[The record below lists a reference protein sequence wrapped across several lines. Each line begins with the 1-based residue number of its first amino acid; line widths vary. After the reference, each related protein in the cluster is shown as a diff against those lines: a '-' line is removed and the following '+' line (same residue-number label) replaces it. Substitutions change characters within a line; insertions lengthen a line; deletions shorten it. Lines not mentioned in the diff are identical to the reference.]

1 MIGHYYYF
9 KETNDEHF
17 SPSYTKTLSP
27 LTEVNF
33 FSVIDTIPPTCPL
46 KKEDK
51 DYKEWKQE
59 NLPLVYFTQTSK
71 RPKGDSA
78 VHATGYAMID
88 VDNLPNVRCVSNH
101 PAVVATN
108 YTGNGTHFFIGGV
121 FGQTPREWQLEYNKF
136 AWEIFRE
143 LTDKYG
149 DLKFDGRSSQYD
161 WGCYLWGGRENWSVN
176 FNRNINYKPANIELS
191 EEQLDRMY
199 DEDSYWLAGNTAN
212 TTKIKVNETTAS
224 EDIIRK
230 LADFRGISTEM
241 RNDYLSMRYT
251 DFLNKYS
258 EQYNKITG
266 IEQVFDWYTDYEGNT
281 YEMGKTNGQKVIL
294 WEIWM
299 QNPHSVPKGADGRP
313 DYRIQKGHRR
323 ESIFKRALQTTQFTH
338 DHLNPDHILYD
349 AVLWCADCCVDGL
362 KFPKKELLEQV
373 CNAIS
378 RSSTYDCR
386 LYFDPRQ
393 FISGSD
399 RIDKET
405 GEIIPMW
412 KGDKIAANARCRKT
426 ERIKEVVKVWDLD
439 LSDEENIEEVRS
451 WIDGMEHTTQRTVIS
466 YLKAAQ
472 KMPELLV
479 EYPWLKDLS
488 FNKAGRCTEHIEIRD
503 LHSGEL
509 IRFESKKDC
518 MEWLGIKSRRTFAKF
533 LDGLTKFNQ
542 EYEVVE
548 K

>member
-1 MIGHYYYF
+1 MIGHYYYI
-9 KETNDEHF
+9 KETNDGHF
-17 SPSYTKTLSP
+17 APSYTKTLLP
-27 LTEVNF
+27 LTQVNF
-33 FSVIDTIPPTCPL
+33 FNVIDTITPTCPL
-46 KKEDK
+46 RKEDEG
-51 DYKEWKQE
+51 YKEWKQE
-59 NLPLVYFTQTSK
+59 NLPLVYFTQAPR
-71 RPKGDSA
+71 RPRGESA
-78 VHATGYAMID
+78 AQVTGYAMID

-161 WGCYLWGGRENWSVN
+161 WGCYLWGNRANWVVN
-176 FNRNINYKPANIELS
+176 GSPNLNYKPTDIELS
-191 EEQLDRMY
+191 DEQLNRMY
-199 DEDSYWLAGNTAN
+199 DEDSYWIAGTRATKSKVEQK
-212 TTKIKVNETTAS
+212 TTDDDT
-224 EDIIRK
+224 IRK

-258 EQYNKITG
+258 ERYSKITG
-266 IEQVFDWYTDYEGNT
+266 TEQEFDWYTDYEGNT
-281 YEMGKTNGQKVIL
+281 YEMGKTNGQKVVL

-299 QNPHSVPKGADGRP
+299 QHPHDVPTGSDGRP
-313 DYRIQKGHRR
+313 DYRIKKGHRR
-323 ESIFKRALQTTQFTH
+323 ESIFKRALQTSQFTQ
-338 DHLNPDHILYD
+338 DHLDPDHILYD
-349 AVLWCADCCVDGL
+349 AVLWCVNCCVDGL

-399 RIDKET
+399 RIDAET
-405 GEIIPMW
+405 GEIITMR

-451 WIDGMEHTTQRTVIS
+451 WVDGMEHTTLRTVKS
-466 YLKAAQ
+466 YLKSA
-472 KMPELLV
+472 KNMPELLV
-479 EYPWLKDLS
+479 EYPWLKTLS
-488 FNKAGRCTEHIEIRD
+488 FKTAGKQAEQICIRN
-503 LHSGEL
+503 LQSSEVIL
-509 IRFESKKDC
+509 FPSKKDC
-518 MEWLGIKSRRTFAKF
+518 MAWLGIKSRRTFTKF
-533 LDGLTKFNQ
+533 LEGLTKFNKA
-542 EYEVVE
+542 YEVVE